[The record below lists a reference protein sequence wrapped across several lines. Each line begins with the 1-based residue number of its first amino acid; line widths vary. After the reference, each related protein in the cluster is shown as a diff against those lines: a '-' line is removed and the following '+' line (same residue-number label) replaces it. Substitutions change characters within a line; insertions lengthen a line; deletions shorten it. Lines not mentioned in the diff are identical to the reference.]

1 MSAKNGVVDWVAA
14 QPSRSFFTSK
24 NVPGSVRAVES
35 SLSRLA
41 GSAGPIERVRQGL
54 YWKKPPMTRFGTG
67 RPDPTDAAFAGAG
80 PGAGLAGA
88 SAANALGL
96 STQVTRQPTIAV
108 VGRPPKGF
116 QGVQFASRSNPQ
128 RIKLSQLEV
137 TLLEVLRDFP
147 KHSELDW
154 PAVRAR
160 VRRLS
165 RDGRVNLKMVAM
177 VAASERRA
185 GLTNCIADLVSG

>member
-14 QPSRSFFTSK
+14 QPSRSFFT
-24 NVPGSVRAVES
+24 NRDVPGSVRAVES

-41 GSAGPIERVRQGL
+41 GSTGPIERVRQGL
-54 YWKKPPMTRFGTG
+54 YWKKPSQTRFGTA
-67 RPDPTDAAFAGAG
+67 RPDPTDAAFAVAG
-80 PGAGLAGA
+80 PGSGLAGA
-88 SAANALGL
+88 SAANELGL
-96 STQVTRQPTIAV
+96 STQVSRQPIIAV
-108 VGRPPKGF
+108 VGQRPKGLK
-116 QGVQFASRSNPQ
+116 GVQFTSRSNPQ

-147 KHSELDW
+147 NHSELAW

-160 VRRLS
+160 VRRLV
-165 RDGRVNLKMVAM
+165 RDGRVDLQKVAL

-185 GLTNCIADLVSG
+185 GLTDRIADLISG

>member
-1 MSAKNGVVDWVAA
+1 MSTKNGVADWVAA
-14 QPSRSFFTSK
+14 QPSRSFFTNH

-41 GSAGPIERVRQGL
+41 GSTGPIERIRQGL
-54 YWKKPPMTRFGTG
+54 YWKKPSQTRFGTA
-67 RPDPTDAAFAGAG
+67 RPDPTAAAFAVAG

-96 STQVTRQPTIAV
+96 STQVSRQPMIAV
-108 VGRPPKGF
+108 IGQSPKGL
-116 QGVQFASRSNPQ
+116 QGVQFTSRSNPQ

-147 KHSELDW
+147 NHNELTW
-154 PAVRAR
+154 PATRAR
-160 VRRLS
+160 VRRLV
-165 RDGRVNLKMVAM
+165 RDGRVDLKMLAL

-185 GLTNCIADLVSG
+185 GLTNRIADLVSG